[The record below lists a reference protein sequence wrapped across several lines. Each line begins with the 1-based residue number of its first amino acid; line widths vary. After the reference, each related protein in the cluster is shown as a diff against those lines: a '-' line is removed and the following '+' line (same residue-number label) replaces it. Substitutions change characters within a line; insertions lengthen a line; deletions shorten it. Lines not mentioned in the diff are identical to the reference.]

1 MFSVARRKMR
11 GPRCSEAFRWSGSI
25 QLPPTACRLS
35 VLDETRRHLLWK
47 SRTREWMEMN
57 YLLGGFVERH
67 LPSLSMQELQQLDRL
82 LLRKEEPVVMLGGCV
97 HCQLQDYEIFPW
109 LSGRAPVPS
118 DLPEKEVMI
127 LLLRYINSDHP
138 SLKALHPSVE

>member
-82 LLRKEEPVVMLGGCV
+82 LLRK
-97 HCQLQDYEIFPW
+97 DYEIFPW

>member
-82 LLRKEEPVVMLGGCV
+82 LLRKEAVYTANFRTTRFSHGSRAVRLCPRI
-97 HCQLQDYEIFPW
+97 CQ
-109 LSGRAPVPS
+109 R
-118 DLPEKEVMI
+118 
-127 LLLRYINSDHP
+127 RR
-138 SLKALHPSVE
+138 